1 MTPLYGKLKTSYTY
15 PRMLQLEGI
24 LNTIQPDQ
32 LHHLSEKWLAQIGE
46 VTFQLIQVVGGISSF
61 QT

>member
-32 LHHLSEKWLAQIGE
+32 LHHLSEK
-46 VTFQLIQVVGGISSF
+46 
-61 QT
+61 